1 MASPP
6 GLTEDAMTSIQGV
19 QTSPAYSA
27 PAVKPPPPPP
37 AVARK
42 SEVQETKQDE
52 RQEASAGRQEASEL
66 QGGTT
71 GTRFNA
77 TA

>member
-1 MASPP
+1 
-6 GLTEDAMTSIQGV
+6 MTSIQGV
-19 QTSPAYSA
+19 QTAPAYSA

-37 AVARK
+37 AVAAK
-42 SEVQETKQDE
+42 AEVQETKQDE

-66 QGGTT
+66 QGGT
-71 GTRFNA
+71 GQLFNA